1 MQQYHHEINKRWKEK
16 KGVKM
21 KCAGIEKG
29 ERVGCE
35 REQSKRVQGNH
46 QGGLQSRC
54 VLAKGHVL
62 QRLQLDSLAMQPS
75 ERTRH
80 ACHFY
85 VQRNGI
91 FRKTVYGMTDGTQTQ
106 LGFEQCSKNQST
118 KRMGGSNANEDSF
131 GSFVLSSGALAD

>member
-1 MQQYHHEINKRWKEK
+1 MKVNSQNACKEI
-16 KGVKM
+16 
-21 KCAGIEKG
+21 
-29 ERVGCE
+29 
-35 REQSKRVQGNH
+35 SK
-46 QGGLQSRC
+46 GGLQSRC
-54 VLAKGHVL
+54 VLAKGHVP
-62 QRLQLDSLAMQPS
+62 QRLQLDSLAMQPT

-106 LGFEQCSKNQST
+106 LGFEQCSNNQST

-131 GSFVLSSGALAD
+131 GSFCVVEWRTCRLTESFCDHATRS